1 MEPSLDNRQLEM
13 LFDIAKE
20 KENNDVMEEIFRL
33 ISEQAY
39 FLTCVNFSKKP
50 VIQKDGSLLL
60 EKNTDIKFPL
70 LANSAKET
78 YYPAFSS
85 RMELDLWKQ
94 DLEKTTIL
102 TLCIDDY
109 VDLLRNDPSVSGIV
123 INPFNQSFIVSKE
136 MLEHVLDVR
145 HQNKPFDKRH
155 TILQDLQRGQK

>member
-1 MEPSLDNRQLEM
+1 METG
-13 LFDIAKE
+13 
-20 KENNDVMEEIFRL
+20 FR
-33 ISEQAY
+33 
-39 FLTCVNFSKKP
+39 
-50 VIQKDGSLLL
+50 
-60 EKNTDIKFPL
+60 
-70 LANSAKET
+70 
-78 YYPAFSS
+78 
-85 RMELDLWKQ
+85 
-94 DLEKTTIL
+94 KTTVL

>member
-1 MEPSLDNRQLEM
+1 MEPSLDNRQLET

-20 KENNDVMEEIFRL
+20 QEKTEIMEEIFRL
-33 ISEQAY
+33 ISEEAY

-70 LANSAKET
+70 LANNEKQT
-78 YYPAFSS
+78 FYPAFTS

-94 DLEKTTIL
+94 DLEKNTVL

-123 INPFNQSFIVSKE
+123 INPFHQSFIVSKE
-136 MLEHVLDVR
+136 MLEHILDVR
-145 HQNKPFDKRH
+145 HQNKPYDKRH
-155 TILQDLQRGQK
+155 TILQDLKRGK